1 MKQNRKPLTRTRRAL
16 TAAAFAAALLT
27 ACGGGEGGDG
37 GQVPAADGGASPDA
51 AAGDAGG
58 AAPVEQ
64 GRKFAECLRENGLEV
79 PDPDPESGELD
90 LTDAAGEGEGRDAL
104 MAAFEACRDLAPEQY
119 AEQPEPSGEQL
130 DAMREFAACMREN
143 GIDVPDPDP
152 AAGLEPGAV
161 DPAAPGYDAALE
173 ACQEYLD
180 GMGRG

>member
-1 MKQNRKPLTRTRRAL
+1 MKPNRKPLTRARRAL
-16 TAAAFAAALLT
+16 TAAALGAALLT
-27 ACGGGEGGDG
+27 ACGGGDGGDG
-37 GQVPAADGGASPDA
+37 GQVAAVDGGASPDA
-51 AAGDAGG
+51 AAGDADP
-58 AAPVEQ
+58 AEQ

-79 PDPDPESGELD
+79 PDPDPATGELD

-104 MAAFEACRDLAPEQY
+104 MTAFEACRDLAPEQY
-119 AEQPEPSGEQL
+119 AEQPEPGAEQL

-173 ACQEYLD
+173 ACQEHLD